1 MKMGRETQDGEG
13 EDDGEGQ
20 IYTKYCI
27 CKFKFIVFNLSLSR
41 MDAHFRVLLDV
52 RKKKKLLTIT

>member
-1 MKMGRETQDGEG
+1 MGRETKDGEG

-27 CKFKFIVFNLSLSR
+27 CKFKFIVFVILSLSR
-41 MDAHFRVLLDV
+41 MDAHFRVLY
-52 RKKKKLLTIT
+52 I

>member
-1 MKMGRETQDGEG
+1 MKMGRETEDGEG

-27 CKFKFIVFNLSLSR
+27 CKFKFIVFNFKSIQNGCPL
-41 MDAHFRVLLDV
+41 
-52 RKKKKLLTIT
+52 